1 MVEDQDELQEILL
14 ETTNT
19 FLSKLGVVY
28 ACKGKQSCGHLQPNP
43 STTEVASQQPL
54 SGAQHDADDE
64 SQRGRARAQTASTRD
79 GTVDASPV
87 SKELAEHRFRLWQEA
102 EARAAQE
109 LGTKTWSRWRDRQKH
124 VWQDS
129 QTSGDAITHELKAA
143 RELYKRK
150 QWSYTRED
158 GGDIVFADVV
168 GRLLEAVDKNKL
180 VWRATAALDPTHA
193 AGIVWAGAEALI
205 TAAKDNKDILDIV
218 LDDANFTGYAIG
230 TCSVWE
236 KNSLTPAKASSSEAA
251 KLLRQELVA
260 LYTKIL
266 IYQVN
271 ACAFLEEAKF
281 ESGAKALG
289 VSKDKRSIPKLDN
302 AIRKDFLERIQT
314 AGLALIGQT
323 AVDTQKI
330 LRELAV
336 KPPETLRDLPLL
348 KLIRD
353 ETSLDARGRPN
364 FVISCAT
371 LHLPQIDTSS
381 ATSDQPIGSKY
392 GHRVPAID
400 LWRLLAAN
408 GSKSFPRPRDG
419 EDTIYWLYI
428 MSGSTASQRHEDV
441 CFHIRTTTALGSA
454 AILRLRSETAG
465 NLVLELPSRQIA
477 DHLLRGAPLL
487 LQDAVGLHGEK
498 YNWPERPFLPMP
510 VSLCFVGLERSM
522 RLYRTED
529 SQRLMVLFK
538 VLIMINQSL
547 WTGDGEVL
555 SQIDQLYRDAERFD
569 AQIRKSCA
577 LIAADASAVRL
588 LGKRVRANHD
598 PEQVNPGADSATDS
612 AGADDTHQPKLDRD
626 DQPDP
631 YDMQDITGS
640 LVSNLSDCPEES
652 HLVGTLTIKQPAE
665 KIENEL
671 NFLFAHRTKWLVLA
685 LTLNLH
691 ANLDG
696 ADVLPEVAEE
706 LLAQEECCLLP

>member
-1 MVEDQDELQEILL
+1 MDHLKVPGSTKGGAWLK
-14 ETTNT
+14 TKTS
-19 FLSKLGVVY
+19 FKRFSSKLRIPSSRSSASSTPARGN
-28 ACKGKQSCGHLQPNP
+28 SPNP

-102 EARAAQE
+102 EVRAAQE

-230 TCSVWE
+230 TCSVWG

-348 KLIRD
+348 NLIRD
-353 ETSLDARGRPN
+353 ETSLDALGLPN

-408 GSKSFPRPRDG
+408 GSKNFPHPRSG
-419 EDTIYWLYI
+419 EDTLYWLYI
-428 MSGSTASQRHEDV
+428 MSGSSPSRGHEDV
-441 CFHIRTTTALGSA
+441 SFRIRTTTALGSA
-454 AILRLRSETAG
+454 AILRLRSEAAG
-465 NLVLELPSRQIA
+465 NPVLEL
-477 DHLLRGAPLL
+477 L
-487 LQDAVGLHGEK
+487 DAVGIHGEK

-510 VSLCFVGLERSM
+510 VSLCFVGLEWSMKIYRS
-522 RLYRTED
+522 RD
-529 SQRLMVLFK
+529 IQRLMELFK
-538 VLIMINQSL
+538 LLIMTAQNL
-547 WTGDGEVL
+547 WIDDGDVL
-555 SQIDQLYRDAERFD
+555 SQINQFHRDAERFD
-569 AQIRKSCA
+569 TQIRESRA
-577 LIAADASAVRL
+577 LVAAGASAIHL
-588 LGKRVRANHD
+588 LGKRVRAKHD
-598 PEQVNPGADSATDS
+598 PEQVNPEADNATDS
-612 AGADDTHQPKLDRD
+612 VGADDIHQPTSNRD
-626 DQPDP
+626 GQPDP
-631 YDMQDITGS
+631 YNMQDITGS
-640 LVSNLSDCPEES
+640 LVANLDDCPEES
-652 HLVGTLTIKQPAE
+652 HLVGTLTIKQPAQ
-665 KIENEL
+665 KMENEL
-671 NFLFAHRTKWLVLA
+671 MFRFAHHTKWLVLA
-685 LTLNLH
+685 LTLNLY

-696 ADVLPEVAEE
+696 ADVLPKVAEE